1 MGRINYTTAQINEA
15 VEKARKYLVDGEATY
30 LGNLSATDTLNR
42 VTGELRETTDNL
54 DQDIVAHL
62 GDYEKLSGQL
72 ADLDSRLDSEVE
84 HLWDGIGD
92 VEVSHKRLIDG
103 LNARVEENAGSIDSL
118 NELLRDKADAQDT
131 DVKFTEV
138 RQEVENVRQ
147 KAEAARVFLAEE
159 MFLRAIGDSGWGR
172 IEHGRHT
179 DGEEDRPYFLN
190 NIWLT
195 LDEMLDVMSRYHT
208 SPDKSGQYA
217 ECRCRTNMPFLT
229 RFQASAKG
237 FAYRNGAMET
247 ALLTGIIDGSL
258 EQAFAG
264 CVSLRECTI
273 ERISGCVSAYNCFSG
288 CRSLQELRIGG
299 LDFDL
304 SLAWSPL
311 ISVESL
317 QDMITRR
324 QGTAPITLTL
334 HPDVYDRMF
343 SGKADE
349 WTALPELAADMN
361 VSLIGT

>member
-1 MGRINYTTAQINEA
+1 MGRINYTTAEINEA
-15 VEKARKYLVDGEATY
+15 VEKARKYLVEGEATY

-42 VTGELRETTDNL
+42 VTGELRDTTDNL
-54 DQDIVAHL
+54 DQTLVAHL
-62 GDYEKLSGQL
+62 GDYEKLSGQF
-72 ADLDSRLDSEVE
+72 ADLDSRLDTTEE
-84 HLWDGIGD
+84 HLWDGILD
-92 VEVSHKRLIDG
+92 AEHDLKKRIDG
-103 LNARVEENAGSIDSL
+103 LEV
-118 NELLRDKADAQDT
+118 LLGDKADAQDT
-131 DVKFTEV
+131 DVKFSEI
-138 RQEVENVRQ
+138 RQDVENVRQ
-147 KAEAARVFLAEE
+147 KAEAEKVFLAEE
-159 MFLRAIGDSGWGR
+159 MFLRAVGDYGWGR

-179 DGEEDRPYFLN
+179 EGDEERPYFLN

-217 ECRCRTNMPFLT
+217 ECSCRTNMPFLT

-237 FAYRNGAMET
+237 FAYCNVTMET
-247 ALLTGIIDGSL
+247 ALLKGIINGSL

-273 ERISGCVSAYNCFSG
+273 EKISGCTSAYNCFNG

-311 ISVESL
+311 LSVESL

-324 QGTAPITLTL
+324 QGNAPITLTL
-334 HPDVYDRMF
+334 HPDVYDRLF

-361 VSLIGT
+361 VSLIDS